1 MNVFKPKVS
10 IITVCLNSGEHLED
24 TIRSVLSQTYKNI
37 EYIIIDGGSTDGT
50 AEIIKKYEGK
60 IDYWV
65 SEPDKGISDAF
76 NKGILASTGEIIGF
90 INSQDYYF
98 SCDVI
103 QKIVEV
109 FINNK
114 EAKIVYGKTYYVP
127 VDSSEIVGVMGE
139 EFTEERMSKRNI
151 MPHQSVFT
159 KREVFERFGLFRL
172 EYKFVMDYEYLLRA
186 TKFYSPIFLD
196 EGLAVMRL
204 GGISDTNKFAVCTEL
219 FKAQIANKASFL
231 SSLGVLLYHYIT
243 SAGLRLLRFFNIYT
257 LRHLYKKAGLIKDVD
272 RKAA

>member
-1 MNVFKPKVS
+1 MLQPKIS
-10 IITVCLNSGEHLED
+10 IITICLNSSEFIEA
-24 TIRSVLSQTYKNI
+24 TIQSVCSQTYGNI
-37 EYIIIDGGSTDGT
+37 EYIIIDGSSTDGT
-50 AEIIKKYEGK
+50 QDIIKRYGDR

-76 NKGILASTGEIIGF
+76 NKGILASTGDIIGF
-90 INSQDYYF
+90 LNSQDYYF

-103 QKIVEV
+103 QQIVEV

-139 EFTEERMSKRNI
+139 EFTEKRMRKRNI

-159 KREVFERFGLFRL
+159 KREVFEQYGLLSL
-172 EYKFVMDYEYLLRA
+172 EYKIVMDYEFLLRA
-186 TKFYSPIFLD
+186 TKSYTPFFID
-196 EGLAVMRL
+196 QGLAVMRL

-219 FKAQIANKASFL
+219 FKVQIANKAPLL
-231 SSLGVLLYHYIT
+231 SSLTTLIYHYLT
-243 SAGLRLLRFFNIYT
+243 SAGLRLLRFFNVYT

>member
-1 MNVFKPKVS
+1 MLQPKIS
-10 IITVCLNSGEHLED
+10 IITVCLNSAKFMES
-24 TIRSVLSQTYKNI
+24 TILSVLNQTYKNI

-103 QKIVEV
+103 QKIVAV

-151 MPHQSVFT
+151 MPHQSLFVR
-159 KREVFERFGLFRL
+159 REVFEQFGLFRL
-172 EYKFVMDYEYLLRA
+172 EYKIVMDYEHLLRV
-186 TKFYSPIFLD
+186 TKTYKPFFLN
-196 EGLAVMRL
+196 EGLAVMTL
-204 GGISDTNKFAVCTEL
+204 GGISDTDKFTVCTEL
-219 FKAQIANKASFL
+219 FKAQIANKAPLL
-231 SSLGVLLYHYIT
+231 SSLTTLIYHYLT

-272 RKAA
+272 EKAA